1 MKKVISFLSVFLLAL
16 LGSTDAVA
24 QLPAVSDNSNTYLYY
39 IHNVRASGYFVT
51 TTNAN
56 GGAQQLGSADAIT
69 DEKQKVTFKVVA
81 TSTNG
86 QYNLV
91 ATNVGN
97 NPLYAG
103 WSGTDGAN
111 TVQLYASTANNTAWI
126 ISAHNYDSHY
136 GVAICPSAASGKSW
150 NMHGAAGNNIGLYNK
165 NDGGGIWMFVPADQK
180 TYDKMIA
187 DAQVLLPYG
196 SSTEIGKVSSTSAP
210 YTALQTAVGNNT
222 FSDDNAKALA
232 LAYSQY
238 TLIIH
243 SLYLPTGYY
252 TMTGLDA
259 GRGSY
264 LYNDYTHAGNAAGYT
279 LAGTEAST
287 KNNYVWKITNN
298 GTNISIVNGQG
309 TPMGVGAE
317 RALYGGNIHKYSTL
331 NFASYN
337 VTYYNSHSDIAF
349 TEGLDQSDKTN
360 YNLPDGTSFITTWA
374 GNPQAAEC
382 RFAFTPVEGDAYTV
396 SITGTVN
403 YISEVPYITHTSTG
417 QIALNGGFMLFASAP
432 AAGDFSYTS
441 EKYNGVYTVNT
452 TSKTITLTLT
462 PKPAVVLPVLISQ
475 ARELLTNYSAT
486 QVGYPKETA
495 RTVLQDAIDAAE
507 AVTEATDD
515 DVNTLTSAIQTYKA
529 TTDVNLPENGK
540 VYTIKLR
547 KNDKSLL
554 YLYRQASDNDNL
566 RAAAYTEG
574 MELPNTAYFVCR
586 YNESITNDYKY
597 SFVPAYSA
605 GYLCYQQFNSS
616 TFNEYKNC
624 AYIKPM
630 VGQTS
635 NNHITDRS
643 VDNLFGYLFMT
654 FNSRNQDTNGDDGCI
669 IYKTTTSA
677 FDNSN
682 APYLDG
688 TFTSAL
694 VFEEVDYP
702 NNVTLNPAV
711 GIDAGNQYIAT
722 FSAPFATVVPEGV
735 TAYIVSE
742 AGNTA
747 KMTQFATT
755 GQAIP
760 ANTGVLLYG
769 SATNALMVP
778 ATSET
783 QASIADGQSNKL
795 IGTAG
800 AAKNMEDVAGAYILG
815 KPADADK
822 VAFYLCSGGTL
833 GMNKAYLDLSTS
845 GAAALE
851 IDFGGEATGLTNLNI
866 ATEKTSPIYDLS
878 GRRVMNVQKGGLYI
892 QNGKKFIVK

>member
-1 MKKVISFLSVFLLAL
+1 MQ
-16 LGSTDAVA
+16 T
-24 QLPAVSDNSNTYLYY
+24 
-39 IHNVRASGYFVT
+39 
-51 TTNAN
+51 
-56 GGAQQLGSADAIT
+56 GAD
-69 DEKQKVTFKVVA
+69 
-81 TSTNG
+81 
-86 QYNLV
+86 
-91 ATNVGN
+91 
-97 NPLYAG
+97 
-103 WSGTDGAN
+103 
-111 TVQLYASTANNTAWI
+111 
-126 ISAHNYDSHY
+126 H
-136 GVAICPSAASGKSW
+136 
-150 NMHGAAGNNIGLYNK
+150 
-165 NDGGGIWMFVPADQK
+165 
-180 TYDKMIA
+180 
-187 DAQVLLPYG
+187 
-196 SSTEIGKVSSTSAP
+196 
-210 YTALQTAVGNNT
+210 
-222 FSDDNAKALA
+222 
-232 LAYSQY
+232 AY
-238 TLIIH
+238 
-243 SLYLPTGYY
+243 
-252 TMTGLDA
+252 
-259 GRGSY
+259 
-264 LYNDYTHAGNAAGYT
+264 
-279 LAGTEAST
+279 
-287 KNNYVWKITNN
+287 V
-298 GTNISIVNGQG
+298 
-309 TPMGVGAE
+309 
-317 RALYGGNIHKYSTL
+317 
-331 NFASYN
+331 
-337 VTYYNSHSDIAF
+337 
-349 TEGLDQSDKTN
+349 
-360 YNLPDGTSFITTWA
+360 
-374 GNPQAAEC
+374 AEC
-382 RFAFTPVEGDAYTV
+382 RFAFAPVEGDAYTV

-441 EKYNGVYTVNT
+441 ENYNGVYTVNT

-462 PKPAVVLPVLISQ
+462 PKPAVALPVHITQ
-475 ARELLTNYSAT
+475 AEELLTNYSAT
-486 QVGYPKETA
+486 QVGYPKEAA